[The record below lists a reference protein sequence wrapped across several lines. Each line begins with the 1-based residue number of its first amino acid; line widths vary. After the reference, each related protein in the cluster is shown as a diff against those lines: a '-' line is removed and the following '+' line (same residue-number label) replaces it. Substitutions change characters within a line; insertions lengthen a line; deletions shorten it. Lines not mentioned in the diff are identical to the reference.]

1 VAASDTRTSAPGG
14 SARSTVGL
22 ACGEIRGGNE
32 PVYTAIEM
40 PGLRGIL
47 YSRPCH
53 GPEGGDVH
61 FASVC
66 GSGLVARLCVADVAG
81 HGQVVAAVG
90 REMHAHLRQSV
101 NRFDDRRVMADLDR
115 RLETEG
121 LRAITT
127 AAIVSYYHP
136 SQRLTVAYAGHPP
149 GWLYRAAEDRWT
161 RLDAAPVTAG
171 LPRDL
176 PLGTGLGPD
185 YSRQRLK
192 ALPGD
197 RVLFVTDG
205 VLEAPGPD
213 DVEFG
218 VAGVEATLHG
228 TPEEIAARLLAALR
242 AHTGAEELAHDDVTF
257 FVGEFVEGPS
267 GPTLWKVLKN
277 RVLPKILSPLSPD
290 S

>member
-1 VAASDTRTSAPGG
+1 VEASQSTSPASGGTRAT
-14 SARSTVGL
+14 TGL

-32 PVYTAIEM
+32 PVHSAVEM
-40 PGLRGIL
+40 PGLRGVL

-90 REMHAHLRQSV
+90 RAMHEHLRQSV

-127 AAIVSYYHP
+127 AAIASYYHP
-136 SQRLTVAYAGHPP
+136 SQRLTVSYAGHPP
-149 GWLYRAAEDRWT
+149 GWIYRAIEDRWM
-161 RLDAAPVTAG
+161 RLEAAPLSAG
-171 LPRDL
+171 APRDL

-192 ALPGD
+192 APPGD
-197 RVLFVTDG
+197 RILLVTDG
-205 VLEAPGPD
+205 VLEASSPD
-213 DVEFG
+213 GLEFG
-218 VAGVEATLHG
+218 TSGVEATLFG

-242 AHTGAEELAHDDVTF
+242 AHTGAEDLAHDDVTF
-257 FVGEFVEGPS
+257 FVGEFVEGPP

-277 RVLPKILSPLSPD
+277 RVLPKLM
-290 S
+290 

>member
-1 VAASDTRTSAPGG
+1 MTIHV
-14 SARSTVGL
+14 RSSVGL

-90 REMHAHLRQSV
+90 REMHTHLRESV
-101 NRFDDRRVMADLDR
+101 NRIDDRRVMADLDR

-127 AAIVSYYHP
+127 AALASYYHP
-136 SQRLTVAYAGHPP
+136 SQRLTVSYAGHPP
-149 GWLYRAAEDRWT
+149 GWLYRAAEQRWT
-161 RLDAAPVTAG
+161 RLDASPSAAG
-171 LPRDL
+171 VPRDL
-176 PLGTGLGPD
+176 PLGTGLGHD

-192 ALPGD
+192 APPGD
-197 RVLFVTDG
+197 RILLVTDG
-205 VLEAPGPD
+205 VLEAPNPEG
-213 DVEFG
+213 VEFG
-218 VAGVEATLHG
+218 IAGVEATLDG
-228 TPEEIAARLLAALR
+228 SPEEIATRLLAALR

-257 FVGEFVEGPS
+257 FVGEFIEGPP
-267 GPTLWKVLKN
+267 GPTLWKVLRN
-277 RVLPKILSPLSPD
+277 RIIPKLF
-290 S
+290 

>member
-1 VAASDTRTSAPGG
+1 M
-14 SARSTVGL
+14 
-22 ACGEIRGGNE
+22 
-32 PVYTAIEM
+32 YTAIEM

-121 LRAITT
+121 LRALPRRPRQLLPSEP
-127 AAIVSYYHP
+127 AADGGLRRP
-136 SQRLTVAYAGHPP
+136 SP

-171 LPRDL
+171 LPRNL

-185 YSRQRLK
+185 YSRQRLRRCR
-192 ALPGD
+192 GD
-197 RVLFVTDG
+197 RVL
-205 VLEAPGPD
+205 
-213 DVEFG
+213 
-218 VAGVEATLHG
+218 
-228 TPEEIAARLLAALR
+228 
-242 AHTGAEELAHDDVTF
+242 
-257 FVGEFVEGPS
+257 S
-267 GPTLWKVLKN
+267 
-277 RVLPKILSPLSPD
+277 
-290 S
+290 